1 MSSKSVVAFIAISLA
16 IHIAGGGAAR
26 AAAFADCAGDAAD
39 RYLVAQT
46 EFQRQMRDLVVAA
59 RPEFAAL
66 ATVNME
72 LQTLLAEARR
82 AMIGHLLEHDAG
94 RIDTTSGLGQ
104 FTNFD
109 WSDGDTEKLVAESN
123 SYGELRNR
131 IALLREQN
139 KSHPDWPKMREYF
152 ASELRPSPEFK
163 AVMAGFQTRQS
174 EVEAMIAQCRR
185 D

>member
-1 MSSKSVVAFIAISLA
+1 MSSKGVAALFAMSLA
-16 IHIAGGGAAR
+16 IHSAGGGAAR
-26 AAAFADCAGDAAD
+26 AGVFADCASGAAGG
-39 RYLVAQT
+39 YLVAQT
-46 EFQRQMRDLVVAA
+46 EFQREIRDLVVAA

-82 AMIGHLLEHDAG
+82 AMIGHLLKHDAS
-94 RIDTTSGLGQ
+94 RIDSSSGLGQ

-123 SYGELRNR
+123 SYGEPRNR
-131 IALLREQN
+131 IAALREQN
-139 KSHPDWPKMREYF
+139 DGHADWPEMREYF

-163 AVMAGFQTRQS
+163 AVMARFRTRQS
-174 EVEAMIAQCRR
+174 EVEAVIAQCHN

>member
-1 MSSKSVVAFIAISLA
+1 MSTRSVVAFFAMSLA
-16 IHIAGGGAAR
+16 IHIAGGGGAR
-26 AAAFADCAGDAAD
+26 AGAFADCAGDAAGG
-39 RYLVAQT
+39 YLVAQT

-82 AMIGHLLEHDAG
+82 AMIDHLLKHDAD
-94 RIDTTSGLGQ
+94 RIDTTSGLGS

-109 WSDGDTEKLVAESN
+109 WSDGDTDKFMAESS
-123 SYGELRNR
+123 SYQQLRNR
-131 IALLREQN
+131 IATLREQN
-139 KSHPDWPKMREYF
+139 DGHADWPKMREYF
-152 ASELRPSPEFK
+152 RSELGQSAEFK
-163 AVMAGFQTRQS
+163 AIMARFQSRQS
-174 EVEAMIAQCRR
+174 EVEAVIAQCHR

>member
-1 MSSKSVVAFIAISLA
+1 MSSKGVVALFAMSLA

-46 EFQRQMRDLVVAA
+46 EYQHDLRDLVAGK

-82 AMIGHLLEHDAG
+82 AMIGHLLKHDAG
-94 RIDTTSGLGQ
+94 RIDSSSGLGQ

-109 WSDGDTEKLVAESN
+109 WSDGDRQELMAASS
-123 SYGELRNR
+123 SYRQLRNR
-131 IALLREQN
+131 IAALREQN
-139 KSHPDWPKMREYF
+139 DGHPDWPKMREYF
-152 ASELRPSPEFK
+152 RSELRPSPEFK
-163 AVMAGFQTRQS
+163 AVMARFRTRQS
-174 EVEAMIAQCRR
+174 EVEALIAQCRR
-185 D
+185 E